1 MIQIPFPS
9 QQRGERLWGQLPE
22 DGEAVKHGQARGF
35 QAAEPGV
42 GADMQDGDL
51 ETELPKGLH

>member
-1 MIQIPFPS
+1 MIQIPFPR
-9 QQRGERLWGQLPE
+9 QQRGETLWGQLPE

-35 QAAEPGV
+35 QAVEPGV
-42 GADMQDGDL
+42 KADTQDGDL